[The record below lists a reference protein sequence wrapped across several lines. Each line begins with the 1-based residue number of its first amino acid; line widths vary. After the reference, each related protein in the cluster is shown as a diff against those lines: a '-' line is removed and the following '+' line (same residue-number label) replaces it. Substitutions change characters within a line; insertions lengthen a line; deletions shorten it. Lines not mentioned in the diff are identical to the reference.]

1 MKNVLRSI
9 FAVTIAGLLAVG
21 ASIPSDAAA
30 ASRAARTTRAFDGVW
45 SVVIYT
51 EVGGCDRSLR
61 YSLRIADGQVLA
73 DEQSYQVAGL
83 VARNGVIRVVVA
95 EGGRS
100 ASGVGKLSGNNG
112 RGEWRTSTGQ
122 CAGQWTAVRRPNAE
136 Y

>member
-1 MKNVLRSI
+1 MKNVLRPI
-9 FAVTIAGLLAVG
+9 LVATIAGLLVVS
-21 ASIPSDAAA
+21 ASIPSE
-30 ASRAARTTRAFDGVW
+30 AARRTAHTRAFDGVW

-51 EVGGCDRSLR
+51 LYGDCDRSLR
-61 YSLRIADGQVLA
+61 YSLRIADGEVLA

-83 VARNGVIRVVVA
+83 VAPNGVIRVVVE

-100 ASGVGKLSGNNG
+100 ASGTGKLSGDNG

-122 CAGQWTAVRRPNAE
+122 CAGQWTAVRRPNRT

>member
-1 MKNVLRSI
+1 MQKVLRSI
-9 FAVTIAGLLAVG
+9 IVVTLAALGL
-21 ASIPSDAAA
+21 ASASLSSNA
-30 ASRAARTTRAFDGVW
+30 ASRVRAFDGDW

-51 EVGGCDRSLR
+51 LYGDCDRALR

-83 VARNGVIRVVVA
+83 VAPDGVIRVVVA

-100 ASGVGKLSGNNG
+100 ASGVGKLSDNSG

>member
-1 MKNVLRSI
+1 MNNFFRSI
-9 FAVTIAGLLAVG
+9 FVATIAALLV
-21 ASIPSDAAA
+21 ASANIPSDSAA
-30 ASRAARTTRAFDGVW
+30 ASRPARTTRAFDGVW

-51 EVGGCDRSLR
+51 EVGDCDRSLR
-61 YSLRIADGQVLA
+61 YSLRIAEGQVLA
-73 DEQSYQVAGL
+73 NEQSYQVAGL
-83 VARNGVIRVVVA
+83 VAPNGTIRVVVA

-100 ASGVGKLSGNNG
+100 ASGTGKLSGNNG

>member
-1 MKNVLRSI
+1 MRNILRLI
-9 FAVTIAGLLAVG
+9 LVATIAGLLVAS
-21 ASIPSDAAA
+21 ASIPSEAAR
-30 ASRAARTTRAFDGVW
+30 RAARTRAFDGVW

-51 EVGGCDRSLR
+51 LYGDCDRALR
-61 YSLRIADGQVLA
+61 YSLRIEDGQVLA
-73 DEQSYQVAGL
+73 DQQSYQVAGL
-83 VARNGVIRVVVA
+83 VAPNGVIRVVVA

-100 ASGVGKLSGNNG
+100 ASGVGKLSDNSG

>member
-1 MKNVLRSI
+1 MKNFFRSI
-9 FAVTIAGLLAVG
+9 FVATIAALLV
-21 ASIPSDAAA
+21 ASANIPSDAA
-30 ASRAARTTRAFDGVW
+30 SRAAPTRAYDGVW

-51 EVGGCDRSLR
+51 LYGDCDRSLR

-83 VARNGVIRVVVA
+83 VARNGAIRVVVA
-95 EGGRS
+95 ESGRS
-100 ASGVGKLSGNNG
+100 ASGTGKLSGNNG

-122 CAGQWTAVRRPNAE
+122 CGGQWTAVRRPNAE